1 MSAIVISLLIP
12 LILAVFNGF
21 VKTRWLFSLNIAGS
35 LLLMLSSLS
44 LFATVIQQGQI
55 SVQFGGWAMPYG
67 ITFSADG
74 LSALLIITIALI
86 YLCVLL
92 MMQGHPKWQ
101 FANKVGKSTTNE
113 SGLHESDSYDSDSQ
127 SRRGF
132 ILLQGLIASTIAITL
147 TADLFNLYVWFE
159 LMLMSVLGLLI
170 INGKAHNLEAAIKYF
185 TLNMLGTL
193 LMLSAVGFIYGLTG
207 QLNFSALQTAA
218 MQPEIQPQI
227 FIFSGL
233 FVLAL
238 LMKIGAFPLFIWL
251 PASYHTLPLPLMA
264 LIGGLLTKIT
274 AYVLLRLS
282 GQVFDLSFMLD
293 ALGWIAVFTMLS
305 GVIGAAYHWDLRRIL
320 AFHIVS
326 QVGFLLLGIA
336 LASQAGAAGTALFLI
351 HNILVKTNLF
361 LIAGAIWIAV
371 KHYDL
376 REIGGL
382 YPANALLAMLF
393 LINAMALVGVPPT
406 TGFWGKFLVLQET
419 FNQQHFI
426 WAIAALFT
434 GLLTLYS
441 MSKIWLEAFWKKP
454 PQQQPEIQAI
464 PRAVITPIIMI
475 SFFVVAI
482 GFYPDPVITVL
493 QTAFAPFYGHTAR

>member
-1 MSAIVISLLIP
+1 MSPIVITLLIP
-12 LILAVFNGF
+12 LTLAVLNGF
-21 VKTRWLFSLNIAGS
+21 VKGRQLFALNLAGS
-35 LLLMLSSLS
+35 LLLMLSSLY
-44 LFATVIQQGQI
+44 LFIEVIQIGQI
-55 SVQFGGWAMPYG
+55 SVQFGGWVMPYG

-74 LSALLIITIALI
+74 LSALLIVTIALI

-92 MMQGHPKWQ
+92 LMQGHAKWR
-101 FANKVGKSTTNE
+101 FSNE
-113 SGLHESDSYDSDSQ
+113 DSASQ
-127 SRRGF
+127 NQRGF

-170 INGKAHNLEAAIKYF
+170 INGKPQNLEAAIKYF
-185 TLNMLGTL
+185 TVNMLGTL
-193 LMLSAVGFIYGLTG
+193 LMLSAVGFIYGMTG
-207 QLNFSALQTAA
+207 HLNFSALQTAT
-218 MQPEIQPQI
+218 MQPELQPKI
-227 FIFSGL
+227 YIFSGL
-233 FVLAL
+233 FVIAL
-238 LMKIGAFPLFIWL
+238 LMKIGTFPLFIWL

-336 LASQAGAAGTALFLI
+336 LASQAGAVGTALFLI

-361 LIAGAIWIAV
+361 LIAGAIWIAA

-376 REIGGL
+376 REIGGI
-382 YPANALLAMLF
+382 YPAHTLLAILF

-419 FNQQHFI
+419 FYQQQFI
-426 WAIAALFT
+426 WAISALFT

-454 PQQQPEIQAI
+454 LEQQAKKQIAMEPI
-464 PRAVITPIIMI
+464 PKTVMAPIVFI
-475 SFFVVAI
+475 SVLVVAI
-482 GFYPDPVITVL
+482 GFYPDPVISVL
-493 QTAFAPFYGHTAR
+493 QTAFDPFYGHTAR